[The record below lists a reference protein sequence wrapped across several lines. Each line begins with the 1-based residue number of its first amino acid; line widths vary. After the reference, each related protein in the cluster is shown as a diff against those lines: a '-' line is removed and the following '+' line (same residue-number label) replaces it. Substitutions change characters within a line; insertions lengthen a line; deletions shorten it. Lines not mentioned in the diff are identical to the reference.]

1 MLPSG
6 HLGSTGRYML
16 VSLNCIDFLQI
27 VFSFIF
33 WHFKWTF
40 QHFDIL
46 RSWVLKSLEIFT
58 WLLRLDHLRH
68 GLGLDP
74 VDPLGP
80 LGPCGSAGFQVQCF
94 ILWGVEGYWFTLFFI
109 FVIFRNGLLL
119 ENISVKLFCFIFV
132 NSTRRILRQLTLGVP
147 LSSALLCP
155 SVKMMYLWYI
165 RLYPCE
171 MQW

>member
-58 WLLRLDHLRH
+58 WLLRLDHPPLGHLRH

-109 FVIFRNGLLL
+109 L
-119 ENISVKLFCFIFV
+119 
-132 NSTRRILRQLTLGVP
+132 
-147 LSSALLCP
+147 
-155 SVKMMYLWYI
+155 LWY
-165 RLYPCE
+165 LYISHGRTTVLSTTRIYSVSYHYNKYFD
-171 MQW
+171 